1 MYLNDV
7 LALRRG
13 IHGFPGLGSAAFL
26 SPTTWNEIQNPNPL
40 YVAAS
45 LVKSYIPTWVTAVW
59 PPVSSGFPQWVWDEQ
74 PKAEAEAVRKAQEY
88 TAAHAG
94 GKTPDTDISAWITPG
109 GILVLPS
116 ESAPSKVYGTTR
128 FRETTYE
135 KIRRLAGKNWSELIK
150 PINFQ
155 FPTVSVMKLALPN
168 WSVMYTDV
176 LNRIV
181 PKNPADPAAAYL
193 RLVTIPYLFVPP
205 MIHPYIPLERGSF
218 FVVASSLL
226 TMRAKVDQA
235 DATADVMG
243 RSWNYNRLAQE
254 EQLAIIDAAFD
265 TIRDA
270 IDHGTEKDAAFAY
283 YAAYDAA
290 DKLLY
295 SLMPKTMSDV
305 MDSGST
311 WGEIAKG
318 TLTAAAAMV
327 SIVAGGVIAA
337 PIVAAGLLIKDAA
350 EKKAEAAIDNQIDQA
365 INDTLALKKE
375 AEAWEQAAAAVVP
388 DTYVLMVEQTEV
400 GTYGKL
406 EDVSAATITMTTP
419 GDRFEVLLN
428 GKSLG
433 IRIRTSTGSM
443 AVPDD
448 IGVQIYSIARDQ
460 MTQFVGQAETEVAK
474 SGGVPWWLIGGGA
487 AAAVASQF
495 L

>member
-1 MYLNDV
+1 
-7 LALRRG
+7 
-13 IHGFPGLGSAAFL
+13 
-26 SPTTWNEIQNPNPL
+26 
-40 YVAAS
+40 
-45 LVKSYIPTWVTAVW
+45 
-59 PPVSSGFPQWVWDEQ
+59 
-74 PKAEAEAVRKAQEY
+74 
-88 TAAHAG
+88 
-94 GKTPDTDISAWITPG
+94 
-109 GILVLPS
+109 
-116 ESAPSKVYGTTR
+116 
-128 FRETTYE
+128 
-135 KIRRLAGKNWSELIK
+135 
-150 PINFQ
+150 
-155 FPTVSVMKLALPN
+155 
-168 WSVMYTDV
+168 MYTDV

-193 RLVTIPYLFVPP
+193 RLVTIPYLFTPP
-205 MIHPYIPLERGSF
+205 MIHAFIPLERGSF

-311 WGEIAKG
+311 WGTIAKG

-337 PIVAAGLLIKDAA
+337 PLVAAGLVIKDAA
-350 EKKAEAAIDNQIDQA
+350 EQKAEAAVDKQIDQA
-365 INDTLALKKE
+365 ITDMVALK
-375 AEAWEQAAAAVVP
+375 AEQAAWEQAAASVVP
-388 DTYVLMVEQTEV
+388 DTYVLMIEQTEA
-400 GTYGKL
+400 GRYGKL
-406 EDVSAATITMTTP
+406 EDASAATITLTKP
-419 GDRFEVLLN
+419 GDRFEVFLN

-448 IGVQIYSIARDQ
+448 VGVKIYAIARDQ
-460 MTQFVGQAETEVAK
+460 MTQFVGQAETEVAA
-474 SGGVPWWLIGGGA
+474 SRSVPWWAIIGGGA
-487 AAAVASQF
+487 AVVGSQF